1 MTRVVH
7 TFTLGRRGL
16 NHRWLWLGA
25 TVLFLGLGSAAV
37 DAGPLDTEDTTTLE
51 PGQVEFELR
60 GDYEKSPD
68 EKVWSL
74 TTTLNIGVL
83 PGLEGDVDA
92 PFVLPDPDEDTT
104 RGGGGD
110 MELTVKYRVL
120 TRLNAGQPSWAL

>member
-1 MTRVVH
+1 MTQLVH
-7 TFTLGRRGL
+7 TPRGGRRGL

-25 TVLFLGLGSAAV
+25 TVLFLGLGAAAV
-37 DAGPLDTEDTTTLE
+37 DAGPLDTEDTKTLE

-83 PGLEGDVDA
+83 PGLEVDVDA
-92 PFVLPDPDEDTT
+92 PFGNSDRNSDRCQCQTC
-104 RGGGGD
+104 
-110 MELTVKYRVL
+110 LTSL
-120 TRLNAGQPSWAL
+120 TCPEQ